1 MTLKTIEINGNKY
14 NYYEPTSYTDL
25 KLLRAQIKRIK
36 EKIRACEPP
45 NGFYY
50 GKLSKLGVPWYNDYP
65 ELLLFL
71 ESLIPKNEI
80 T

>member
-25 KLLRAQIKRIK
+25 KLLKAQIKRIK

-50 GKLSKLGVPWYNDYP
+50 GKVSKLGVPWYNDYP
-65 ELLLFL
+65 ELLAFL
-71 ESLIPKNEI
+71 EGLLEK
-80 T
+80 